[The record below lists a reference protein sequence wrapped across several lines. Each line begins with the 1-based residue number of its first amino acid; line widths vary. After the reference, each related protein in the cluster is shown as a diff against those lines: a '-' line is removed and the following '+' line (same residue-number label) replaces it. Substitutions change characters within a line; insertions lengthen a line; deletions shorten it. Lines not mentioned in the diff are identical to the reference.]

1 MAYVIKPSDEKC
13 RAILNDLP
21 VQIERVIV
29 DEDRCRLEI
38 EVKTAVPL
46 DINLKK
52 SIKEAIKKQIP
63 SARVISICGWLDD
76 YKDLDSTA
84 KHVKKPNVKPP
95 KTDSKYKRSRKKMW
109 EKSIEG
115 KTTPLASLVE
125 ETPVIIIEGQIC
137 LMSERI
143 FKTGRKLLT
152 LDITDF
158 TSTYPVKIFLDP
170 HEQAPDYI
178 KEGTWLKV
186 KGRLEYDTFIK
197 GLVIIPQAITKAQ
210 PKERLDQATTKR
222 VELHLHTKMSSLD
235 AVIEPEAVISLAQ
248 RMGHKALA
256 ITDHGVVQAFPEA
269 LKVAQ
274 KAGLKILYGVEGYL
288 TENESKE
295 SPTYHIILIAKNQ
308 TGIFNLYKLISL
320 SHIDYFYRHPRMPRE
335 LIEENREGLIIGS
348 ACEAGELFQAV
359 LNKKQNLAEIAAFYD
374 YLEIQPLGN
383 NMFLLDE
390 NRVGSVKELQEVN
403 RTICQL
409 GQELKKPVV
418 ATGDVHFLNPEDEVV
433 RRVLMAGQGY
443 SDADRQPPLYYRTT
457 EEMLQE
463 FAYLGDE
470 KAYEVVVI
478 NTNLIASQ
486 VEELSPISKEY
497 CPPYIPGAAKQIE
510 EMTYKN
516 AHALYGIEL
525 PEMVEKRLQKELQAI
540 ISNGFAV
547 LYLIAQKLVEK
558 SLSDGYLVGSRGSV
572 GSSLVATMCNITE
585 VNPLPPHYLCPKCHY
600 SEFVNDPEYGCGADL
615 PPKKCPN
622 CQENFKR
629 DGFDIPFEI
638 FMGFKGDK
646 VPDIDLN
653 FSGIYQAAIHKYTEE
668 LFGKD
673 HVFRAG
679 TIGTLAE
686 KTAYGFVAKYLEDR
700 KQTWSEAEINRITR
714 ACVGIKRTTGQHP
727 GGMVVVPEG
736 KEIYEFTPIQHPAN
750 DSEAE
755 IRTTHFD
762 FHSIDAN
769 LVKLDILGHDDPTML
784 RMLADLTGVDV
795 KEIPLDDPDTLAIF
809 SGLESLKLTPDELGG
824 CTVGVLGIPEFG
836 TNFVRK
842 MVEETK
848 PTTFAEL
855 VRISGFSHGTDVWTN
870 NAQDLIKEGRAS
882 LKEAIATRDDIMNAL
897 IQYGMEPSLAF
908 NIMERVRKGKGLTE
922 ENIIEMKKHNTPDWF
937 VEASKK
943 ISYLFP
949 KAHAVAYVIMAFRIA
964 YFKVHYPKAYYTT
977 YFSIRATDFPAN
989 LAPQGRDVV
998 KRQLDDL
1005 KARNN
1010 DLTEKEANMITI
1022 LEIVSEALARGIQFR
1037 FVDLYESDATYFKIT
1052 ESGLLPPLVTLEGV
1066 GEAAAQA
1073 LVEAKK
1079 AVDRFVSIQD
1089 LQEKA
1094 KVSKSVIEALRNHG
1108 CLDGMPESSQ
1118 MSLF

>member
-1 MAYVIKPSDEKC
+1 MVYVIKPSDEKC
-13 RAILNDLP
+13 RVLLKELP

-38 EVKTAVPL
+38 EVKTALPL
-46 DINLKK
+46 DYDLKK
-52 SIKEAIKKQIP
+52 NIKEAIKKQLP

-76 YKDLDSTA
+76 SQDLERAA
-84 KHVKKPNVKPP
+84 KQEKKPPIEAP
-95 KTDSKYKRSRKKMW
+95 KTDNHKRSRKKMW
-109 EKSIEG
+109 EKSITEPAI
-115 KTTPLASLVE
+115 PLASLVE
-125 ETPVIIIEGQIC
+125 ETPVVVAEGQIC
-137 LMSERI
+137 FMSERT

-152 LDITDF
+152 LDLTDF

-170 HEQAPDYI
+170 AEQAPEYI
-178 KEGTWLKV
+178 KEGAWLKL
-186 KGRLEYDTFIK
+186 KGRLEYDNFTK
-197 GLVIIPQAITKAQ
+197 GLVILPQTITKAK
-210 PKERLDQATTKR
+210 PKERLDQASTKR

-235 AVIEPEAVISLAQ
+235 AVVDPEAVVLLAQ

-256 ITDHGVVQAFPEA
+256 ITDHGVVQAFPEV
-269 LKVAQ
+269 LKAAK
-274 KAGLKILYGVEGYL
+274 KAGIKILYGVEGYL
-288 TENESKE
+288 AEDERKDA
-295 SPTYHIILIAKNQ
+295 PTYHIIIIAKNQ
-308 TGIFNLYKLISL
+308 TGMFNLYKLISL
-320 SHIDYFYRHPRMPRE
+320 SHIHHFYRHPRMPRE
-335 LIEENREGLIIGS
+335 LIEKNREGLIIGS

-383 NMFLLDE
+383 NMFLLNE
-390 NRVGSVKELQEVN
+390 NRVGSVNELQELN
-403 RTICQL
+403 RTIYNL
-409 GQELKKPVV
+409 GRELKKPVV
-418 ATGDVHFLNPEDEVV
+418 ATGDVHFLNPEDEVI
-433 RRVLMAGQGY
+433 RRVLLAGQGY
-443 SDADRQPPLYYRTT
+443 SDADRQPPLYYRST
-457 EEMLQE
+457 EEMLEE
-463 FAYLGDE
+463 FAYLGKE
-470 KAYEVVVI
+470 QAYEVVVT

-486 VEELSPISKEY
+486 TEDLSPISKEY
-497 CPPYIPGAAKQIE
+497 CPPYIEGAAKQIE
-510 EMTYKN
+510 EMTYKK
-516 AHALYGIEL
+516 AHALYGKEL
-525 PEMVEKRLQKELQAI
+525 PIIVAQRLQKELQAI

-547 LYLIAQKLVEK
+547 LYLIAHKLVEK

-600 SEFVNDPEYGCGADL
+600 SEFINDPEYGCGADL
-615 PPKKCPN
+615 PSKKCPH
-622 CQENFKR
+622 CQGELTR

-653 FSGIYQAAIHKYTEE
+653 FSGIYQATIHKYTEE
-668 LFGKD
+668 LFGKE

-686 KTAYGFVAKYLEDR
+686 KTAFGFVAKYLEDHR
-700 KQTWSEAEINRITR
+700 QTWPEAEINRITR

-736 KEIYEFTPIQHPAN
+736 REIYEFTPIQHPAN
-750 DSEAE
+750 DTEADT
-755 IRTTHFD
+755 ITTHFD

-784 RMLADLTGVDV
+784 RMLSDLTGVDV
-795 KEIPLDDPDTLAIF
+795 KEIPLDDPDTLVIF
-809 SGLESLKLTPDELGG
+809 SGLESLNLTPDKVGG

-870 NAQDLIKEGRAS
+870 NAQDLIKEGQAS

-922 ENIIEMKKHNTPDWF
+922 ENISEMKKYHTPDWF
-937 VEASKK
+937 IGACKK

-964 YFKVHYPKAYYTT
+964 YFKVHYPKAYYAT
-977 YFSIRATDFPAN
+977 YFSTRATDFPAN
-989 LAPQGRDVV
+989 LAPQGQEVI

-1005 KARNN
+1005 KARGN
-1010 DLTEKEANMITI
+1010 DLTDKEASQITT
-1022 LEIVSEALARGIQFR
+1022 LEIISEALARGIEFR
-1037 FVDLYESDATYFKIT
+1037 FVDLYESDAAYFKIT
-1052 ESGLLPPLVTLEGV
+1052 SSGLLPPLKTLEGV

-1073 LVEAKK
+1073 LAETGNSGE
-1079 AVDRFVSIQD
+1079 RFVSIQD
-1089 LQEKA
+1089 LQEKT

-1118 MSLF
+1118 RSLF

>member
-13 RAILNDLP
+13 RALLKELP

-38 EVKTAVPL
+38 EVKTALPL
-46 DINLKK
+46 DFNLKK
-52 SIKEAIKKQIP
+52 NIKEVIKKQLP

-76 YKDLDSTA
+76 SQDLERAA
-84 KHVKKPNVKPP
+84 KYEKKPPIEIP
-95 KTDSKYKRSRKKMW
+95 KTDNHKRTRKRMW
-109 EKSIEG
+109 AKSVAEPAI
-115 KTTPLASLVE
+115 PLASLVE
-125 ETPVIIIEGQIC
+125 ETPVVVVEGQIC
-137 LMSERI
+137 FMSERT

-152 LDITDF
+152 LDLTDF

-170 HEQAPDYI
+170 TEQAPEFI
-178 KEGTWLKV
+178 KEGAWLKI
-186 KGRLEYDTFIK
+186 KGRLEYDNFTK
-197 GLVIIPQAITKAQ
+197 GLVILPQIITEAK
-210 PKERLDQATTKR
+210 PEERLDIAATKR

-235 AVIEPEAVISLAQ
+235 AVIDPEAVVLLAK

-256 ITDHGVVQAFPEA
+256 ITDHGVVHAFPEV
-269 LKVAQ
+269 LKAAK
-274 KAGLKILYGVEGYL
+274 KAGVKILYGVEGYL
-288 TENESKE
+288 AEDERKDT
-295 SPTYHIILIAKNQ
+295 PTYHIILLAKNQ
-308 TGIFNLYKLISL
+308 TGMFNLYKLISL
-320 SHIDYFYRHPRMPRE
+320 SHVDHFYRHPRMLRK

-374 YLEIQPLGN
+374 YLEIQPIGN
-383 NMFLLDE
+383 NMFLLNE
-390 NRVGSVKELQEVN
+390 NRVGSVNELQELN
-403 RTICQL
+403 RTIYNL

-418 ATGDVHFLNPEDEVV
+418 ATGDVHFLNPEDEVI
-433 RRVLMAGQGY
+433 RRVLLAGQGY
-443 SDADRQPPLYYRTT
+443 SDADNQPPLYYRTT

-463 FAYLGDE
+463 FVYLGKE
-470 KAYEVVVI
+470 QAYEVVVT

-486 VEELSPISKEY
+486 IEDLSPISKEY
-497 CPPYIPGAAKQIE
+497 CPPYIAGADKQIE
-510 EMTYKN
+510 EMTYKK
-516 AHALYGIEL
+516 AYALYGEEL
-525 PEMVEKRLQKELQAI
+525 PEIVAQRLKKELQAI

-547 LYLIAQKLVEK
+547 LYLIAHKLVEK

-585 VNPLPPHYLCPKCHY
+585 VNPLPPHYLCPHCYY
-600 SEFVNDPEYGCGADL
+600 SEFSNDPEYGCGADL
-615 PPKKCPN
+615 PLKKCPN
-622 CQENFKR
+622 CQEELKR

-653 FSGIYQAAIHKYTEE
+653 FSGIYQATIHKYTEE
-668 LFGKD
+668 LFGKE

-686 KTAYGFVAKYLEDR
+686 KTAFGFVAKYLEDR
-700 KQTWSEAEINRITR
+700 KQTWPEAEINRITR

-736 KEIYEFTPIQHPAN
+736 REIYEFTPIQHPAN
-750 DSEAE
+750 DTEADT
-755 IRTTHFD
+755 ITTHFD

-784 RMLADLTGVDV
+784 RMLSDLTGIDV
-795 KEIPLDDPDTLAIF
+795 REIPLDDPDTLAIF
-809 SGLESLKLTPDELGG
+809 AGLESLNLTPDEVGG

-836 TNFVRK
+836 TNFVRR

-870 NAQDLIKEGRAS
+870 NAQDLIKEGQAS

-922 ENIIEMKKHNTPDWF
+922 ENISEMKKHNTPDWF
-937 VEASKK
+937 IGACKK

-964 YFKVHYPKAYYTT
+964 YFKVHYPKAYYAT
-977 YFSIRATDFPAN
+977 YFSTRATDFPAN
-989 LAPQGRDVV
+989 LAPQGQEAI
-998 KRQLDDL
+998 KSQLDNL
-1005 KARNN
+1005 KARAN
-1010 DLTEKEANMITI
+1010 DLTEKEASQITT
-1022 LEIVSEALARGIQFR
+1022 LEIISEALARGIEFR
-1037 FVDLYESDATYFKIT
+1037 YVDLYESDVAYFKIT
-1052 ESGLLPPLVTLEGV
+1052 PSGLLPPLKTLEGV

-1073 LVEAKK
+1073 LDEAKK
-1079 AVDRFVSIQD
+1079 TVERFASIQE

-1094 KVSKSVIEALRNHG
+1094 KVSKNVIEALRNHG

>member
-1 MAYVIKPSDEKC
+1 MVYVIKPSDEKC
-13 RAILNDLP
+13 RVLLKELP

-38 EVKTAVPL
+38 EVKTALPL
-46 DINLKK
+46 DYDLKK
-52 SIKEAIKKQIP
+52 NIKEAIKKQLP

-76 YKDLDSTA
+76 SQDLERAA
-84 KHVKKPNVKPP
+84 KQEKKPPIEAP
-95 KTDSKYKRSRKKMW
+95 KTDNHKRSRKKMW
-109 EKSIEG
+109 EKSITEPAI
-115 KTTPLASLVE
+115 PLASLVE
-125 ETPVIIIEGQIC
+125 ETPVVVAEGQIC
-137 LMSERI
+137 FMSERT

-152 LDITDF
+152 LDLTDF

-170 HEQAPDYI
+170 AEQAPEYI
-178 KEGTWLKV
+178 KEGAWLKL
-186 KGRLEYDTFIK
+186 KGRLEYDNFTK
-197 GLVIIPQAITKAQ
+197 GLVILPQTITKAK
-210 PKERLDQATTKR
+210 PKERLDQASTKR

-235 AVIEPEAVISLAQ
+235 AVVDPEAVVLLAQ

-256 ITDHGVVQAFPEA
+256 ITDHGVVQAFPEV
-269 LKVAQ
+269 LKAAK
-274 KAGLKILYGVEGYL
+274 KAGIKILYGVEGYL
-288 TENESKE
+288 AEDERKDA
-295 SPTYHIILIAKNQ
+295 PTYHIIIIAKNQ
-308 TGIFNLYKLISL
+308 TGMFNLYKLISL
-320 SHIDYFYRHPRMPRE
+320 SHIHHFYRHPRMPRE
-335 LIEENREGLIIGS
+335 LIEKNREGLIIGS

-383 NMFLLDE
+383 NMFLLNE
-390 NRVGSVKELQEVN
+390 NRVGSVNELQELN
-403 RTICQL
+403 RTIYNL
-409 GQELKKPVV
+409 GRELKKPVV
-418 ATGDVHFLNPEDEVV
+418 ATGDVHFLNPEDEVI
-433 RRVLMAGQGY
+433 RRVLLAGQGY
-443 SDADRQPPLYYRTT
+443 SDADRQPPLYYRST
-457 EEMLQE
+457 EEMLEE
-463 FAYLGDE
+463 FAYLGKE
-470 KAYEVVVI
+470 QAYEVVVT

-486 VEELSPISKEY
+486 TEDLSPISKEY
-497 CPPYIPGAAKQIE
+497 CPPYIEGAAKQIE
-510 EMTYKN
+510 EMTYKK
-516 AHALYGIEL
+516 AHALYGKEL
-525 PEMVEKRLQKELQAI
+525 PIIVAQRLQKELQAI

-547 LYLIAQKLVEK
+547 LYLIAHKLVEK

-600 SEFVNDPEYGCGADL
+600 SEFINDPEYGCGADL
-615 PPKKCPN
+615 PSKKCPH
-622 CQENFKR
+622 CQGELTR

-653 FSGIYQAAIHKYTEE
+653 FSGIYQATIHKYTEE
-668 LFGKD
+668 LFGKE

-686 KTAYGFVAKYLEDR
+686 KTAFGFVAKYLEDHR
-700 KQTWSEAEINRITR
+700 QTWPEAEINRITR

-736 KEIYEFTPIQHPAN
+736 REIYEFTPIQHPAN
-750 DSEAE
+750 DTEADT
-755 IRTTHFD
+755 ITTHFD

-784 RMLADLTGVDV
+784 RMLSDLTGVDV
-795 KEIPLDDPDTLAIF
+795 KEIPLDDPDTLVIF
-809 SGLESLKLTPDELGG
+809 SGLESLNLTPDKVGG

-870 NAQDLIKEGRAS
+870 NAQDLIKEGQAS

-922 ENIIEMKKHNTPDWF
+922 ENISEMKKYHTPDWF
-937 VEASKK
+937 IGACKK

-964 YFKVHYPKAYYTT
+964 YFKVHYPKAYYAT
-977 YFSIRATDFPAN
+977 YFSTRATDFPAN
-989 LAPQGRDVV
+989 LAPQGQEVI

-1005 KARNN
+1005 KARGN
-1010 DLTEKEANMITI
+1010 DLTDKEASQITT
-1022 LEIVSEALARGIQFR
+1022 LEIISEALARGIEFR
-1037 FVDLYESDATYFKIT
+1037 FVDLYESDAAYFKIT
-1052 ESGLLPPLVTLEGV
+1052 SSGLLPPLKTLEGV

-1073 LVEAKK
+1073 LAETRNSGE
-1079 AVDRFVSIQD
+1079 RFVSIQD
-1089 LQEKA
+1089 LQEKT

-1118 MSLF
+1118 RSLF